1 MPYVELHAHSSYS
14 FLDGAS
20 LPEELAVRAAELGYP
35 ALALTDHDGVYGSL
49 EFAHAAK
56 HFGVRPI
63 TGAELTL
70 ADRSHVTVLV
80 ETAKGYANLCRLIT
94 AAHAHTRP
102 EGKETQPPADPALDQ
117 ALLEELNEGLVCL
130 SGCARHGLAV
140 RNPNGA
146 ARLARAFGRE
156 RFFVE
161 LQRPYERGDARRNAG
176 LRDLAASLGVPT
188 IVTGDVHAHHLRRA
202 ALQDVLVAIRHRSS
216 LDGCEAERRGNHEC
230 VLLSPAEMVER
241 FPEDRAAVA
250 RTVELAERLRFDLT
264 EELGYRYPDFSDS
277 PEPAIVQLAHVC
289 KRTFEDRYPRGHK
302 LRREAR
308 ARLDEEL
315 KLIDEL
321 GLAGFFLLHWDVLE
335 LARECALE
343 VRGRDSPRHALPPGR
358 GRGSSV
364 GSLVC
369 YLTGLSHV
377 DPVGAELSLGRFLNR
392 ELDSVPDID
401 LDFPRDIREK
411 LIVAVTERYGREHAA
426 LVASFSTYRSRGA
439 IRDVGKALGL
449 PYAELERIAR
459 VSEGWNAKRVAE
471 ELQQLPDADRKLLSP
486 RWRAFGEL
494 CHEIAGLPRH
504 ISQHPGGMVI
514 SSRPLVELVPVQP
527 AAMAGRQMCQWDKD
541 SCADAGFLKIDLLG
555 LGMLSAVEDCVDQ
568 IARLQGKPIDLSR
581 IPLDDK
587 AVYEEIQ
594 RADTIGDFQIE
605 SRAQMQSLLRT
616 RPENIDDLTV
626 QVALVRPGPIQGK
639 AVHPYIEHRQR
650 LREDPSFV
658 PPVDHPLL
666 ADCLRSTLGVVVFQD
681 QVLEVAI
688 ALAGFSVGEA
698 EGLRRAMSRK
708 RSHDALEAYRERFV
722 EGALRKGVDAE
733 TADMVY
739 DKLVGFS
746 GFGFPKS
753 HAAAFGL
760 LAYQSAWLRHHYPAE
775 FLCALLNAQP
785 MGFYPPA
792 TLVRDGQ
799 RRGVETRP
807 PDVNVSAAKCAVEDG
822 AVRIGIDYVNGI
834 GEDRG
839 GGCRRGARAG
849 ANRSPSV
856 RDLAQRTQLSEHGLE
871 TLIVAGACDCF
882 ELPRRQLL
890 WQLGLVPRSQSVP
903 GSGGEEKQL
912 ALPLDPTA
920 ATPELPEPTVWE
932 RMLADYRTTNLSVG
946 VHPHGAPACASAG
959 WRDLL
964 ARPRERA
971 GPRAG
976 GDRGNGCRTA
986 AARDRER
993 RRLHADRGRVR
1004 PGQPDRAAV
1013 GLRQAPSDRPRRAAH
1028 PRARPLRTD
1037 RAQPERPRP
1046 LARDTRAARAPD
1058 LAGVRSGRQPARAP
1072 TTSATADSVGL
1083 RRLLIG
1089 SRCSI
1094 ERPSCAL
1101 RLKAVLTS
1109 ATWVNA
1115 CGKLPSWRRVSGS
1128 HSSASRPRSLR
1139 RSRSR
1144 SKDLLGLVVPS
1155 LEREIVGE
1163 PEGAREERALA
1174 GRQPVDGPCLF
1185 VVRCTGR
1192 RARRARGHAR
1202 SPRPCRPCAGRP
1214 PGGSRRAG
1222 SSAGSRPAA
1231 SSRTTA

>member
-1 MPYVELHAHSSYS
+1 MTIELQPEFPHRTRKKERFPSAERLGSDPCRGQTPVPYVELHAHSSYS

-20 LPEELAVRAAELGYP
+20 LPEELVVQAAELGYP

-56 HFGVRPI
+56 YFGVRPI

-80 ETAKGYANLCRLIT
+80 ETPQGYANLCRLIT
-94 AAHAHTRP
+94 VAHAQTRP
-102 EGKETQPPADPALDQ
+102 PGKESQPPADPALDQ

-140 RNPNGA
+140 RNPNAA
-146 ARLARAFGRE
+146 ARLALAFGRD

-161 LQRPYERGDARRNAG
+161 LQRPYERGDARRNAA
-176 LRDLAASLGVPT
+176 LRHLAESLDVPT
-188 IVTGDVHAHHLRRA
+188 LVTGDVHAHHPRRA
-202 ALQDVLVAIRHRSS
+202 SLQDVLVAVRHRSS

-230 VLLSPAEMVER
+230 VLLSPAEIVER

-289 KRTFEDRYPRGHK
+289 KRAFEDRYPQGHR
-302 LRREAR
+302 LRREAQ

-343 VRGRDSPRHALPPGR
+343 VRGRDSPRHVLPPGR

-377 DPVGAELSLGRFLNR
+377 DPVGAELSIGRFLNR
-392 ELDSVPDID
+392 ELDAVPDID

-426 LVASFSTYRSRGA
+426 LVASFATYRSRGA

-471 ELQQLPDADRKLLSP
+471 ELELLPDADRKLLSP
-486 RWRAFGEL
+486 RWRAFAAL
-494 CHEIAGLPRH
+494 CREIAGLPRH

-555 LGMLSAVEDCVDQ
+555 LGMLSAVEDCVEQ
-568 IARLQGKPIDLSR
+568 IAELRGQPIDLSR
-581 IPLDDK
+581 IPLDDEE
-587 AVYEEIQ
+587 VYDDIQ
-594 RADTIGDFQIE
+594 RADTVGDFQIE

-616 RPENIDDLTV
+616 LPESLEDLTV

-708 RSHDALEAYRERFV
+708 RSHDALEAYRGRFV
-722 EGALRKGVDAE
+722 AGALGKGVDAE
-733 TADMVY
+733 TADKVY

-760 LAYQSAWLRHHYPAE
+760 LAYQSAWLRHHYAAE

-807 PDVNVSAAKCAVEDG
+807 PDVNVSAAKCTVEEG
-822 AVRIGIDYVNGI
+822 TVRIGIDYVNRI
-834 GEDRG
+834 GEDNAKAVVEERDRG
-839 GGCRRGARAG
+839 GRFAT
-849 ANRSPSV
+849 V

-871 TLIVAGACDCF
+871 TLIVSGACDCF
-882 ELPRRQLL
+882 ASPRRQLL
-890 WQLGLVPRSQSVP
+890 WQLGLVPRSQTVP

-912 ALPLDPTA
+912 ALPLEPTA
-920 ATPELPEPTVWE
+920 TTPVLPEPTVWE
-932 RMLADYRTTNLSVG
+932 RMLADYRTTSLSVG
-946 VHPHGAPACASAG
+946 VHPMELLRAHLPAGVLSSRELDATPNRAQVAVAGMAVARQRPATANGVVFMLIEDEFGAVNLIVPPTVYDRHRAIVRG
-959 WRDLL
+959 EPLIL
-964 ARPRERA
+964 ARGRFERI
-971 GPRAG
+971 
-976 GDRGNGCRTA
+976 
-986 AARDRER
+986 ER
-993 RRLHADRGRVR
+993 NQNVLVR
-1004 PGQPDRAAV
+1004 SLETLG
-1013 GLRQAPSDRPRRAAH
+1013 
-1028 PRARPLRTD
+1028 
-1037 RAQPERPRP
+1037 P
-1046 LARDTRAARAPD
+1046 LAREISQETE
-1058 LAGVRSGRQPARAP
+1058 
-1072 TTSATADSVGL
+1072 VGA
-1083 RRLLIG
+1083 
-1089 SRCSI
+1089 S
-1094 ERPSCAL
+1094 
-1101 RLKAVLTS
+1101 
-1109 ATWVNA
+1109 
-1115 CGKLPSWRRVSGS
+1115 LP
-1128 HSSASRPRSLR
+1128 
-1139 RSRSR
+1139 
-1144 SKDLLGLVVPS
+1144 
-1155 LEREIVGE
+1155 
-1163 PEGAREERALA
+1163 GAHH
-1174 GRQPVDGPCLF
+1174 F
-1185 VVRCTGR
+1185 
-1192 RARRARGHAR
+1192 GHR
-1202 SPRPCRPCAGRP
+1202 
-1214 PGGSRRAG
+1214 
-1222 SSAGSRPAA
+1222 
-1231 SSRTTA
+1231 

>member
-1 MPYVELHAHSSYS
+1 MTVELQPEFPHRTRKKERFPLAGSRSQRAPAARALREREAKVPYVELHAHSSYS

-20 LPEELAVRAAELGYP
+20 LPEELAVEAAELGYP

-70 ADRSHVTVLV
+70 TDGSHVTLLV
-80 ETAKGYANLCRLIT
+80 ETQQGYANLSRLIT
-94 AAHAHTRP
+94 AAHAHTRLP
-102 EGKETQPPADPALDQ
+102 GRESQPPADPALDQ
-117 ALLEELNEGLVCL
+117 TLLEELNEGLVCL

-140 RNPNGA
+140 RNPNAA
-146 ARLARAFGRE
+146 ARLAQAFGRDS
-156 RFFVE
+156 FFVE
-161 LQRPYERGDARRNAG
+161 LQRPYERGDARRNTA
-176 LRDLAASLGVPT
+176 LRHLADSLGVPT
-188 IVTGDVHAHHLRRA
+188 LVTGDVHAHHLRRA
-202 ALQDVLVAIRHRSS
+202 PLQDVLVAVRHRSS

-230 VLLSPAEMVER
+230 VLLSPAEIVER

-250 RTVELAERLRFDLT
+250 RTVEVAARLRYDLT

-289 KRTFEDRYPRGHK
+289 KRAFEDRYPRGHK
-302 LRREAR
+302 LRHEADV
-308 ARLDEEL
+308 RLDEEL

-335 LARECALE
+335 LARACALE

-392 ELDSVPDID
+392 ELNAVPDID

-426 LVASFSTYRSRGA
+426 LVASFATYRSRGA

-459 VSEGWNAKRVAE
+459 VSEGWNAKRVSE
-471 ELQQLPDADRKLLSP
+471 ELQLLPDADRKLLSP
-486 RWRAFGEL
+486 RWRAFAEL
-494 CHEIAGLPRH
+494 CREIAGLPRH

-555 LGMLSAVEDCVDQ
+555 LGMLSAVEDCVEQ
-568 IARLQGKPIDLSR
+568 IATLRGQPIDLSR
-581 IPLDDK
+581 IPLDDQ
-587 AVYEEIQ
+587 AVYDDIQ
-594 RADTIGDFQIE
+594 RADTVGDFQIE

-616 RPENIDDLTV
+616 LPENLDDLTV

-708 RSHDALEAYRERFV
+708 RSHDALEAYRDRFV
-722 EGALRKGVDAE
+722 AGASRKGVDAD

-760 LAYQSAWLRHHYPAE
+760 LAYQSAWLRHHYAAE
-775 FLCALLNAQP
+775 FLCSLLNAQP

-799 RRGVETRP
+799 RRGVETRS
-807 PDVNVSAAKCAVEDG
+807 PDVNVSAAKCTVEDG
-822 AVRIGIDYVNGI
+822 TVRIGLDYVNGI
-834 GEDRG
+834 GEDDAQAVVAERD
-839 GGCRRGARAG
+839 RAG
-849 ANRSPSV
+849 SFSSV

-871 TLIVAGACDCF
+871 TLVVSGACDCF
-882 ELPRRQLL
+882 RLPRRQLL
-890 WQLGLVPRSQSVP
+890 WQLGLVPRSQTVP
-903 GSGGEEKQL
+903 GSGGDEKQL
-912 ALPLDPTA
+912 ALPLEPTA
-920 ATPELPEPTVWE
+920 ETPDLPEPTVWE

-946 VHPHGAPACASAG
+946 VHPMELLRAHLPAGVLSSRELESAPNRAQVAVAGMAVARQRPATANGVVFMLIEDEFGAVNLIVPPTVYDRHRAIVRG
-959 WRDLL
+959 EPLLL
-964 ARPRERA
+964 ARGRFERI
-971 GPRAG
+971 
-976 GDRGNGCRTA
+976 
-986 AARDRER
+986 ER
-993 RRLHADRGRVR
+993 NQNVLVR
-1004 PGQPDRAAV
+1004 SLETLG
-1013 GLRQAPSDRPRRAAH
+1013 
-1028 PRARPLRTD
+1028 
-1037 RAQPERPRP
+1037 P
-1046 LARDTRAARAPD
+1046 LAREVSRETE
-1058 LAGVRSGRQPARAP
+1058 
-1072 TTSATADSVGL
+1072 VGA
-1083 RRLLIG
+1083 
-1089 SRCSI
+1089 S
-1094 ERPSCAL
+1094 
-1101 RLKAVLTS
+1101 
-1109 ATWVNA
+1109 
-1115 CGKLPSWRRVSGS
+1115 LPSA
-1128 HSSASRPRSLR
+1128 HH
-1139 RSRSR
+1139 
-1144 SKDLLGLVVPS
+1144 
-1155 LEREIVGE
+1155 
-1163 PEGAREERALA
+1163 
-1174 GRQPVDGPCLF
+1174 F
-1185 VVRCTGR
+1185 
-1192 RARRARGHAR
+1192 GHR
-1202 SPRPCRPCAGRP
+1202 
-1214 PGGSRRAG
+1214 
-1222 SSAGSRPAA
+1222 
-1231 SSRTTA
+1231 

>member
-1 MPYVELHAHSSYS
+1 MTQPFELQREFPHRTRRKERFPLAGSGSQRAPTARAWRERAAKVPYVELHAHSSYS

-20 LPEELAVRAAELGYP
+20 LPEELAVQAAELGYP

-63 TGAELTL
+63 TGAEITL
-70 ADRSHVTVLV
+70 ADRSHVTLLV
-80 ETAKGYANLCRLIT
+80 ETQQGYSNLCRLLT

-102 EGKETQPPADPALDQ
+102 PGKESQPPADPALDRR
-117 ALLEELNEGLVCL
+117 LLEELSEGLVCL

-140 RNPNGA
+140 RNPNAA
-146 ARLARAFGRE
+146 ARLAQAFGRD

-161 LQRPYERGDARRNAG
+161 LQRPYERGDVRRNAA
-176 LRDLAASLGVPT
+176 LRSLAESLGVPT
-188 IVTGDVHAHHLRRA
+188 LVTGDVHAHHPRRA
-202 ALQDVLVAIRHRSS
+202 PLQDVLVAVRNRSS

-230 VLLSPAEMVER
+230 VLLSPDEIVQR

-250 RTVELAERLRFDLT
+250 RTVQLAERLRFDLT

-289 KRTFEDRYPRGHK
+289 KRTFDERFPHGHK
-302 LRREAR
+302 LRREAQ

-315 KLIDEL
+315 QLIDEL

-377 DPVGAELSLGRFLNR
+377 DPVAADLSLGRFLNR
-392 ELDSVPDID
+392 ELNAVPDID

-426 LVASFSTYRSRGA
+426 LVASFATYRSRGA

-459 VSEGWNAKRVAE
+459 VSEGWNAKRVAD
-471 ELQQLPDADRKLLSP
+471 ELQLLPDADRKLMSP
-486 RWRAFGEL
+486 RWRAFAEL

-527 AAMAGRQMCQWDKD
+527 AAMTGRQLCQWDKD

-555 LGMLSAVEDCVDQ
+555 LGMLSAVEDCVEQ
-568 IARLQGKPIDLSR
+568 IAKLRSQPIDLSR

-587 AVYEEIQ
+587 AVYDDIQ

-616 RPENIDDLTV
+616 LPENLDDLTV

-650 LREDPSFV
+650 LREDPAFV

-688 ALAGFSVGEA
+688 ALAGFTVGEA

-708 RSHDALEAYRERFV
+708 RSHDALEAYRGRFV
-722 EGALRKGVDAE
+722 AGALRRGVDAE

-760 LAYQSAWLRHHYPAE
+760 LAYQSAWLRHHHPAE
-775 FLCALLNAQP
+775 FLCSLLNAQP

-807 PDVNVSAAKCAVEDG
+807 PDVSISGAKCNVEDG
-822 AVRIGIDYVNGI
+822 TVRIGLDYVNGI
-834 GEDRG
+834 GEDEAEAVVHERARG
-839 GGCRRGARAG
+839 GPYAG
-849 ANRSPSV
+849 V
-856 RDLAQRTQLSEHGLE
+856 RELAQRTQLSEHGLE

-882 ELPRRQLL
+882 GMPRRQLL
-890 WQLGLVPRSQSVP
+890 WQLGLVPRSQTVP

-912 ALPLDPTA
+912 ALPLEPTA
-920 ATPELPEPTVWE
+920 ETPDLPEPTVWE
-932 RMLADYRTTNLSVG
+932 RMLADYRTTSLSVG
-946 VHPHGAPACASAG
+946 VHPMELLRAHLPKGVLSSRQLAETPNRAQIAIAGMAVARQRPSTANGVVFMLIEDEFGAVNLIVPPAVYDRYRAIVRG
-959 WRDLL
+959 EPLIL
-964 ARPRERA
+964 ARGRFERI
-971 GPRAG
+971 
-976 GDRGNGCRTA
+976 
-986 AARDRER
+986 ER
-993 RRLHADRGRVR
+993 NQNVLVR
-1004 PGQPDRAAV
+1004 SLETLG
-1013 GLRQAPSDRPRRAAH
+1013 
-1028 PRARPLRTD
+1028 
-1037 RAQPERPRP
+1037 P
-1046 LARDTRAARAPD
+1046 LAREVSQENEV
-1058 LAGVRSGRQPARAP
+1058 G
-1072 TTSATADSVGL
+1072 TS
-1083 RRLLIG
+1083 
-1089 SRCSI
+1089 
-1094 ERPSCAL
+1094 
-1101 RLKAVLTS
+1101 
-1109 ATWVNA
+1109 
-1115 CGKLPSWRRVSGS
+1115 LP
-1128 HSSASRPRSLR
+1128 
-1139 RSRSR
+1139 
-1144 SKDLLGLVVPS
+1144 
-1155 LEREIVGE
+1155 
-1163 PEGAREERALA
+1163 GAHH
-1174 GRQPVDGPCLF
+1174 F
-1185 VVRCTGR
+1185 
-1192 RARRARGHAR
+1192 GHR
-1202 SPRPCRPCAGRP
+1202 
-1214 PGGSRRAG
+1214 
-1222 SSAGSRPAA
+1222 
-1231 SSRTTA
+1231 